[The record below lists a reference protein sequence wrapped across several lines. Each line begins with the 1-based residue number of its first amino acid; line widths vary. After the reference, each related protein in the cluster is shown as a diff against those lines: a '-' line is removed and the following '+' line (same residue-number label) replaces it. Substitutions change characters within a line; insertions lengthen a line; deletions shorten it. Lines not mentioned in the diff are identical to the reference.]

1 MQHKIWDSAIPTFTY
16 AETNIS
22 VPTFT
27 YTGTK
32 IYFRGYITIN

>member
-1 MQHKIWDSAIPTFTY
+1 MQHKVWDSAIPTFTD

>member
-1 MQHKIWDSAIPTFTY
+1 MQHKVWDFAIPTFTY
-16 AETNIS
+16 AETKIS